1 MAQQST
7 PAKSWISSTQ
17 AVEDTAYSLS
27 KISNHF
33 ISPQLLLFT
42 YMSSQYP
49 T

>member
-1 MAQQST
+1 MDQQST

-17 AVEDTAYSLS
+17 AVKDTAYSLS

-33 ISPQLLLFT
+33 ISPQLLPYP
-42 YMSSQYP
+42 YMSFQYP